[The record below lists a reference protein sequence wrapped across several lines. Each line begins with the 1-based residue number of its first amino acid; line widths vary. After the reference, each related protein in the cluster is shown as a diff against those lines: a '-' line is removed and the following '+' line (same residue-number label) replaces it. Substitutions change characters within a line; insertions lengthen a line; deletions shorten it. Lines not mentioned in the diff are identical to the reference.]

1 MTPTPPYQAPRW
13 LRGGHAQTIW
23 PALFLRPERPA
34 YTREVWDTPDNG
46 QIAVDRVGNDPAAP
60 LVVLFHGLEGSS
72 DSHYARALMLEAARL
87 GWRGAV
93 PHFRGCGGVDNTL
106 ARAYH
111 AGDSAEVAWIL
122 ARFAAESSAP
132 VFAAGVSLGGNMLLK
147 YLGETGDAALPAAAA
162 AVSVPLD
169 LTAASTR
176 LDRGLGR
183 RLYTRMF
190 LKTLK
195 PKARAQLTR
204 YPALFD
210 GARLE
215 RTRTFAEFDD
225 LVTAPLAGYPDARAY
240 WAGASSKPLLHAIR
254 RPTLVLN
261 ARNDPFLPASALPH
275 VAEVGPAVTLEQP
288 EHGGHVGFAAGPFP
302 GRLEWLPRRLTA
314 FFRQHL

>member
-1 MTPTPPYQAPRW
+1 MTPAPPYQAPRW

-23 PALFLRPERPA
+23 PALFLRPARPA
-34 YTREVWDTPDNG
+34 YRRELWDTPDKG
-46 QIAVDRVGNDPAAP
+46 QIAVDRVGDDTAAP
-60 LVVLFHGLEGSS
+60 LLVLFHGLEGSS
-72 DSHYARALMLEAARL
+72 DSHYARALMLEVEQL

-106 ARAYH
+106 PRAYH

-122 ARFAAESSAP
+122 ARFAAESGAP

-147 YLGETGDAALPAAAA
+147 YLGETGEAALPMAAA

-183 RLYTRMF
+183 RIYTRMF

-195 PKARAQLTR
+195 PKAHAQLER
-204 YPALFD
+204 HPALFD
-210 GARLE
+210 GGRLAR
-215 RTRTFAEFDD
+215 THTFAEFDD

-240 WAGASSKPLLHAIR
+240 WLGASSKPLLGAIR

-261 ARNDPFLPASALPH
+261 ARNDPFLPASALPDA
-275 VAEVGPAVTLEQP
+275 AEVAACVTLEQP
-288 EHGGHVGFAAGPFP
+288 EHGGHVGFADGPFP